1 MGDGPCATC
10 RRSLG
15 ANKLRLASAPN
26 FVNDAAAAAHFQS
39 RAPLR
44 LAIRK
49 LRQNPIVQD
58 ECLYA

>member
-1 MGDGPCATC
+1 MVRVQRA
-10 RRSLG
+10 G
-15 ANKLRLASAPN
+15 AAWGQISSSAPN
-26 FVNDAAAAAHFQS
+26 FVNDAAAAAPFQS